1 MIFSYAMSQLN
12 SLTLTVLK
20 ANRARTAQ
28 PLRER
33 NPFLPE
39 THRTNKTTDTG
50 VALTS
55 NINTNFPKTLLTGSS
70 KQQRHFINQWNKIL
84 VVQFHIYFSV

>member
-39 THRTNKTTDTG
+39 TQRTNKTTDTG

-55 NINTNFPKTLLTGSS
+55 NNLKYKHKLPQNSAHRF
-70 KQQRHFINQWNKIL
+70 Q
-84 VVQFHIYFSV
+84 